1 MDLVGKETSRIPE
14 VHTVLGKSSS
24 EVTITP
30 IGSQRGQRFVG
41 AQGGASCS
49 KANIREQRF

>member
-30 IGSQRGQRFVG
+30 IGSQRGQKFLG

-49 KANIREQRF
+49 KANIREQWF